1 MNKIWKSFVM
11 ISLWIC
17 VGENDKTYYYEI
29 TIYSIFTL
37 KNQKQSTETTF
48 IKASFG
54 VLSQSYALL
63 FKSLFS
69 TKQTIFDIN
78 IITYVN
84 ITASEELTKWILDT
98 YIFSSSEYHQF
109 FGKQFQ
115 NTQGHPQ
122 WWIWS
127 SNTWIRSQLWQSSL

>member
-1 MNKIWKSFVM
+1 MEELCDDITLNLCWRD
-11 ISLWIC
+11 
-17 VGENDKTYYYEI
+17 NDKTYYYEI

-98 YIFSSSEYHQF
+98 YIFSSSEYRQF

-122 WWIWS
+122 W
-127 SNTWIRSQLWQSSL
+127 